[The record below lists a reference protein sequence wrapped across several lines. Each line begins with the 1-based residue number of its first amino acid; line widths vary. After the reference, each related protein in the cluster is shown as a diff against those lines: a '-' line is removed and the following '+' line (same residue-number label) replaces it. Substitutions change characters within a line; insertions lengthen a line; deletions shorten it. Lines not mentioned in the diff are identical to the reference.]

1 MKKIWFLVPMLAL
14 CLAGSVARAQSG
26 DTGDGPCTDSPE
38 NATAVLALV
47 GSTGAGLAALRVRL
61 RARRAKKQ

>member
-14 CLAGSVARAQSG
+14 CLAGSARAQSG
-26 DTGDGPCTDSPE
+26 GSDDGPCTDSPE
-38 NATAVLALV
+38 NATAVLAIV
-47 GSTGAGLAALRVRL
+47 GSTGAGIAALRVRM